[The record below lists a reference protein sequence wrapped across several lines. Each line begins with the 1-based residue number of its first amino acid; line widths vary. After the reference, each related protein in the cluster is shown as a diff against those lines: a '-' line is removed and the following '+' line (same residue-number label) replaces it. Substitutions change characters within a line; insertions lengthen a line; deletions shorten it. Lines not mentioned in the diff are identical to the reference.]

1 MGVVAVVV
9 GALMLT
15 RIVPDLVMLGGLGL
29 LLVAGVLDPHEAFAG
44 FSNEGML
51 TVGALYVV
59 VAGLRETC
67 AMELLVHRLFGKVDS
82 VLRAQLRFLIPVAG
96 MSAFLNNTPVVAMM
110 MPVIDDWARKF
121 RIPASKLLI
130 PLSYAAILGGCCTL
144 IGTSTNL
151 VVNGLVVDHG
161 FGHLGMFEIAKI
173 GLPATVVGLL
183 YMVLASRWLL
193 PDRSRET
200 GPLKDPREY
209 TVEMIVEPGSPIVD
223 KTIEDAGLRHLPG
236 MYLVEINRGDDVIG
250 AVSPLFRLQAEDR
263 LVFAGIVTSALE
275 LQKTRGLRPA
285 TDQVFKLDAP
295 RARRCLVE
303 AVVSNTFPLSGRRI
317 QDSNF
322 RKRYNAVIIAVSRNG
337 ERLKKKIGDIVLRA
351 GDSLLLETRP
361 SFLEQQRHSR
371 DFYLVSRLE
380 DSTPRSFE
388 KGWLALGILAVMVG
402 AVAVAGVP
410 MLVAA
415 YVAAGTMIAV
425 RCCTGQLARRTIDV
439 QILLTIAAA
448 IGIGRAMESSGAAQS
463 IADAVI
469 GLAGSRPVVNLA
481 AIYLITV
488 FFTELITHI
497 GAAVLIFPIAV
508 GTAQGIGASPM
519 PFIMTLMFAASA
531 SFITPIGYPTNLMVY
546 GPGGYRFSDF
556 VRFGAPLS
564 LLMGI
569 LCLLLVPRIWAF

>member
-1 MGVVAVVV
+1 M
-9 GALMLT
+9 
-15 RIVPDLVMLGGLGL
+15 
-29 LLVAGVLDPHEAFAG
+29 
-44 FSNEGML
+44 
-51 TVGALYVV
+51 GALYVV
-59 VAGLRETC
+59 AAGLRETG
-67 AMELLVHRLFGKVDS
+67 AMELLVHRLFGKVDT
-82 VLRAQLRFLIPVAG
+82 VFRAQLRILGPVAA

-121 RIPASKLLI
+121 KIPASKLLI

-151 VVNGLVVDHG
+151 VVNGLVVEHG
-161 FGHLGMFEIAKI
+161 FGRLGMFEIARI
-173 GLPATVVGLL
+173 GLPAAAVGLL
-183 YMVLASRWLL
+183 YMMIASRWLL

-200 GPLKDPREY
+200 GPLQDPREY
-209 TVEMIVEPGSPIVD
+209 TVEMIVEPGSPIVG

-250 AVSPLFRLQAEDR
+250 AVSPLIRLQGEDR
-263 LVFAGIVTSALE
+263 LIFTGIVTSALE

-285 TDQVFKLDAP
+285 TNQVFKLDAP

-303 AVVSNTFPLSGRRI
+303 AVVSNTFPLAGTRI

-361 SFLEQQRHSR
+361 SFLEQQQHSR

-380 DSTPRSFE
+380 NSTPRSFE
-388 KGWLALGILAVMVG
+388 KGWLALGIMAAMIG
-402 AVAVAGVP
+402 AATAGGVP

-415 YVAAGTMIAV
+415 YLAAGVMILT
-425 RCCTGQLARRTIDV
+425 RCCTGGVARRAIDL
-439 QILLTIAAA
+439 QILLAIAAA

-463 IADAVI
+463 IADAVT
-469 GLAGSRPVVNLA
+469 GLAGSRPLLNLA

-488 FFTELITHI
+488 FFTEVITHI

-508 GTAQGIGASPM
+508 GTAQAIGVSPM

-531 SFITPIGYPTNLMVY
+531 SFMTPIGYQTNLMVY

-564 LLMGI
+564 FLLGV
-569 LCLLLVPRIWAF
+569 LCMLLVPRIWPF